1 MHWMVLFSHCT
12 VCFPST
18 LESHSAVLAVCIPAP
33 AFCTKLTVQTNLK
46 GLFKA
51 ASLLRHPSCEA
62 RDGEENRVRECRWR
76 GRSRE
81 EFARRDL
88 GLGLTTTLDV
98 HWFTFVCMNAL
109 SPTTFLISCSMRR
122 RWGRTVSRS
131 VARGTLGT
139 LGRLHVVAVLG
150 DGDGGLVGATRTSL
164 MSVSISSTVT
174 SWSSERPEMRPS
186 SSGTAATIV
195 AGALDSC
202 EPYLG
207 RAPHHF
213 AWVQV

>member
-51 ASLLRHPSCEA
+51 ASLLRQPSCEA
-62 RDGEENRVRECRWR
+62 RGWRGKSGQRVPLA

-88 GLGLTTTLDV
+88 GLGLTTALDV
-98 HWFTFVCMNAL
+98 HWFTLVCWYAEEPMAASADYTNVHELHARNDNKC
-109 SPTTFLISCSMRR
+109 TQYCSIKCCWM
-122 RWGRTVSRS
+122 V
-131 VARGTLGT
+131 LC
-139 LGRLHVVAVLG
+139 RL
-150 DGDGGLVGATRTSL
+150 RN
-164 MSVSISSTVT
+164 
-174 SWSSERPEMRPS
+174 
-186 SSGTAATIV
+186 IV
-195 AGALDSC
+195 YDLA
-202 EPYLG
+202 
-207 RAPHHF
+207 
-213 AWVQV
+213 

>member
-51 ASLLRHPSCEA
+51 ASLLRQPSCEA
-62 RDGEENRVRECRWR
+62 RGWRGKSGQRVPLA

-88 GLGLTTTLDV
+88 GLGLTTALDV

-109 SPTTFLISCSMRR
+109 LPTTFLISCSMRD
-122 RWGRTVSRS
+122 GGVGRS
-131 VARGTLGT
+131 VARS
-139 LGRLHVVAVLG
+139 H
-150 DGDGGLVGATRTSL
+150 
-164 MSVSISSTVT
+164 
-174 SWSSERPEMRPS
+174 
-186 SSGTAATIV
+186 
-195 AGALDSC
+195 GALLELWGD
-202 EPYLG
+202 
-207 RAPHHF
+207 F
-213 AWVQV
+213 MWWWW